1 MVKKAESGNFERQA
15 VMARDTMQP
24 SREKRMNRIKGL
36 VAAPFTPFKKDGE
49 VAVAV
54 IEKLAASLVANK
66 VVGAFVCGTTGE
78 GVSMTI
84 AERMKVAERWQACAG
99 DKLRVIVHVGHTS
112 LGDCRVLA
120 AHAQKIGASA
130 VGCMAPFC
138 FKPTKAED
146 LVAFCAEVAS
156 AAPDLPFYYY
166 HIPCVTGVTIPA
178 FDFLR
183 AAADRIPNLA
193 GIKFTHENLMDYASC
208 VRWEGGRFD
217 ILFGRDEMLLSGLA
231 VGAEGAIGSTFNYAA
246 PVYHRIIKAFKK
258 GDLAT
263 AQAEQARANA
273 MIAVLIRYGGMP
285 PAGKAFMR
293 CIGLD
298 CGTVRL
304 PLRALTDEQA
314 AALCAEAE
322 AIGFSHFASKPV
334 A

>member
-1 MVKKAESGNFERQA
+1 MVKKTESRNFERLA
-15 VMARDTMQP
+15 VTVYATIRKI
-24 SREKRMNRIKGL
+24 RKKRMNRIKGL
-36 VAAPFTPFKKDGE
+36 VAAPFTPFKQDGD
-49 VAVAV
+49 VDVAV

-66 VVGAFVCGTTGE
+66 VAGAFVCGTTGE
-78 GVSMTI
+78 GVSMTN
-84 AERMKVAERWQACAG
+84 AERMAVAEQWQSCAG
-99 DKLRVIVHVGHTS
+99 EHLRVIVHVGHTS
-112 LGDCRVLA
+112 LGDCRALA

-146 LVAFCAEVAS
+146 LVAFCAEVAA

-166 HIPCVTGVTIPA
+166 HIPGVTGVTIPA

-183 AAADRIPNLA
+183 AATDRIPNLA

-217 ILFGRDEMLLSGLA
+217 VLFGRDEMLLSGLA
-231 VGAEGAIGSTFNYAA
+231 VGAEGAIGSTYNYAA
-246 PVYHRIIKAFKK
+246 PIYHRIIKAFKK
-258 GDLAT
+258 GDLVT
-263 AQAEQARANA
+263 AQAEQAWAND

-293 CIGLD
+293 CIGLG
-298 CGTVRL
+298 CGRVRL
-304 PLRALTDEQA
+304 PLRDLTPAQA
-314 AALCAEAE
+314 EALCAEAE
-322 AIGFSHFASKPV
+322 AIGFSQFASKPV

>member
-1 MVKKAESGNFERQA
+1 
-15 VMARDTMQP
+15 
-24 SREKRMNRIKGL
+24 MNRIKGL
-36 VAAPFTPFKKDGE
+36 VAAPFTPFKKDG
-49 VAVAV
+49 VVNMAV

-66 VVGAFVCGTTGE
+66 VAGAFVCGTTGE

-84 AERMKVAERWQACAG
+84 AERMKVAAQWQACAG
-99 DKLRVIVHVGHTS
+99 KNLRVIVHVGHTA
-112 LGDCRVLA
+112 LGECRTLA

-183 AAADRIPNLA
+183 AATDRIPNLA

-217 ILFGRDEMLLSGLA
+217 ALFGRDEMLLSGLA
-231 VGAEGAIGSTFNYAA
+231 VGAEGAIGSTYNYAA
-246 PVYHRIIKAFKK
+246 PIYHRIIKAFKK
-258 GDLAT
+258 GDLAL

-293 CIGLD
+293 AIGLD
-298 CGTVRL
+298 CGSVRL

-322 AIGFSHFASKPV
+322 AIGFSGFASR